1 VPTDRPFGRRT
12 VLAGIAG
19 TATVAVAGCS
29 SSSKTTATPEA
40 SAKSAAPTEAP
51 SASAKGAEALAT
63 VADIPVGGAVSAKG
77 PDGAPIMITRTGTAT
92 VVAFS
97 AKCTH
102 KGCTVKAKGRE
113 FACPCHGSRYDA
125 ATGKVLH
132 GPAKAPLPA
141 LSVKV
146 VEGKV
151 ESA

>member
-1 VPTDRPFGRRT
+1 MPTDRPFGRRT
-12 VLAGIAG
+12 VIAGIAG

-29 SSSKTTATPEA
+29 SSSKTADKP
-40 SAKSAAPTEAP
+40 AAP
-51 SASAKGAEALAT
+51 EALAT

-141 LSVKV
+141 VPVKV